1 MKLEDDK
8 KRLIDENEKLKREN
22 YELRNQVNN
31 KKRDEDA
38 IIHHFSG
45 IYSKLLDVAISNIE
59 D

>member
-31 KKRDEDA
+31 KKGTKTLLFT
-38 IIHHFSG
+38 ISQ
-45 IYSKLLDVAISNIE
+45 IYIVSY
-59 D
+59 